1 MSQSLLDAMLVNT
14 RPEEVLSGARLP
26 NGLIVI
32 AVNKEDRKT
41 ITTGACKGLPAQ
53 HAELRRT
60 GRPVRPVLNPG
71 PDQGLLLF
79 RVKRRIQEAFSAVID
94 AGAVCIVFQ

>member
-1 MSQSLLDAMLVNT
+1 MSQSLLDAMLVNI

-41 ITTGACKGLPAQ
+41 ITAGACKDLPAQ
-53 HAELRRT
+53 HADLRRT
-60 GRPVRPVLNPG
+60 GRPVRHL
-71 PDQGLLLF
+71 
-79 RVKRRIQEAFSAVID
+79 
-94 AGAVCIVFQ
+94 